1 MSPRRLLRRSLTI
14 PGITAIWALFV
25 VFAVPAVAVLA
36 VMDLFARRR
45 FALTRMYLM
54 SLVYSTCQVVGIAW
68 STWVWVTSRRR
79 SAEENVVHYYNIENW
94 WASFQFRA
102 IVRIFRMKLEVTGE
116 EVLTPGPIV
125 LLTNHV
131 SVVDNVIP
139 AVFAGKVAG
148 LRLRWV
154 LNRSLLRDPCIDL
167 VGNRLPNCFVRGGT
181 DDSAGEIGRIRQL
194 ARDLGPDDGIVIF
207 PEGTLYSPRKREHI
221 IRRLRERGDTRL
233 LAEAERLRSTLPP
246 RLGGNLALLQETAGA
261 DVVFCAHA
269 GLEDALN
276 KASILGGG
284 LIGRPLKINFR
295 RIARATMPEDEA
307 GLTRWLL
314 DEWAKLDAWV
324 SSEAGAAA
332 EINPR

>member
-1 MSPRRLLRRSLTI
+1 MSPRRFLRRSLTI
-14 PGITAIWALFV
+14 PGMTAIWALFV
-25 VFAVPAVAVLA
+25 VLALPALAVLA
-36 VMDLFARRR
+36 VLDLFARRR
-45 FALTRMYLM
+45 FALTRMYLV
-54 SLVYSTCQVVGIAW
+54 SLVYTTSQVIGIAW

-79 SAEENVVHYYNIENW
+79 TPEETIDLYFKIENW

-116 EVLTPGPIV
+116 EALLPGPIV

-139 AVFAGKVAG
+139 AVFAGKDAG

-181 DDSAGEIGRIRQL
+181 DDSEGEINRIRRL
-194 ARDLGPDDGIVIF
+194 ARDLGPDDGVVIF
-207 PEGTLYSPRKREHI
+207 PEGTLYSPGKREHI
-221 IRRLRERGDTRL
+221 IRRLRERGDADL
-233 LAEAERLRSTLPP
+233 LVEAERLRSTLPP

-261 DVVFCAHA
+261 DVVFCAHS

-276 KASILGGG
+276 KASIMAGG
-284 LIGRPLKINFR
+284 LIGRPLRIQFR
-295 RIARATMPEDEA
+295 RVARSTMPQDEA

-314 DEWAKLDAWV
+314 EEWATLDEWVTAHASAPAD
-324 SSEAGAAA
+324 E
-332 EINPR
+332 